1 MKPPVCELCGR
12 AFDFGEGGGTVT
24 FADYE
29 PLPDGMTGHP
39 KGCFWLCKRHV
50 AAARKLSDRPSGSAL
65 KALRR
70 RYWISG
76 LRGLLR

>member
-1 MKPPVCELCGR
+1 MN
-12 AFDFGEGGGTVT
+12 

-39 KGCFWLCKRHV
+39 KGCFWLCKRHL
-50 AAARKLSDRPSGSAL
+50 AAARKLSDRRSSAAL
-65 KALRR
+65 EALRR

-76 LRGLLR
+76 LLGRLR

>member
-1 MKPPVCELCGR
+1 MKPPVCKLCGR

-29 PLPDGMTGHP
+29 PLRDGMTGHP
-39 KGCFWLCKRHV
+39 KGCFWLCERHV
-50 AAARKLSDRPSGSAL
+50 AAARKLSDRTSGAAL

-70 RYWISG
+70 KHLISA